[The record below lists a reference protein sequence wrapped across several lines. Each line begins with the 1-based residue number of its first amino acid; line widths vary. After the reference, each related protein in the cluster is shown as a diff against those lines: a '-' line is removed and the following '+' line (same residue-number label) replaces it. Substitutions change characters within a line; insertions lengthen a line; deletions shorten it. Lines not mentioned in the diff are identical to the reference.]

1 MSPSF
6 AYIYDG
12 MLEHPSWV
20 KQVARMEAEVGRL
33 GVQGPILRQGFH
45 EVESKLKEV
54 LEQGIKNLIF
64 VGTDPWFLQWIP
76 WIAEHRGISVG
87 YLPLQVSALGQA
99 FGIPPLAAGVGV
111 LAARVIRTIDLGSA
125 NQRPFLTEA
134 IAIKTSAKLE
144 LEGSY
149 AVSARAPSPLAV
161 QNFAFE
167 AKKGRVISTPADGL
181 LEAVIQTSMERKTWL
196 GLWKT
201 TDVEE
206 TRIAFTK
213 ACVKDDPE
221 GAVQFTVDGMPM
233 KAKEVNFSVLPGAME
248 VIVGPDRGF

>member
-1 MSPSF
+1 MQPSF

-12 MLEHPSWV
+12 TLEHASWA
-20 KQVARMEAEVGRL
+20 KQMARVEAEIGRL
-33 GVQGPILRQGFH
+33 GIQGPILRQGFH
-45 EVESKLKEV
+45 EVEASLKEV
-54 LEQGIKNLIF
+54 LDQGVKNLIF

-76 WIAEHRGISVG
+76 WINDHRGVSIG
-87 YLPLQVSALGQA
+87 YLPVQESPLAKA
-99 FGIPPLAAGVGV
+99 FGIPLLAAGVGV

-134 IAIKTSAKLE
+134 IALKTSAKLE

-149 AVSARAPSPLAV
+149 AVSARVPSPLTI
-161 QNFAFE
+161 QNAALE
-167 AKKGRVISTPADGL
+167 PKTGHVTSVPTDGQ
-181 LEAVIQTSMERKTWL
+181 LEAVIQTSTERKTWL

-206 TRIAFTK
+206 TRIVFTK
-213 ACVKDDPE
+213 ACVKEDPE
-221 GAVQFTVDGMPM
+221 GSVQFTVDGMPM
-233 KAKEVNFSVLPGAME
+233 KAKEVEFRVLPGAME